1 MTTPTHEP
9 LVTINPPRRRSRT
22 PPEPGQETTRFL
34 QRMGA
39 VTVGVSL
46 PRAWMGDRGLAP
58 GSAVRLRRLGDGSIL
73 VRDGRRDS
81 ASLRVILPV
90 EPRASSEH
98 LFRRLIGAYVRGANE
113 FVLRESGG
121 ISAETRQVAR
131 TFARRTAQ
139 PEVVSDEGEELVLRD
154 VSRGA
159 QISIP
164 QLLHRMFQLV
174 VRMQRDA
181 GAAWEPGASIT
192 ADPFELRDD
201 EVDRHAWTIER
212 VLALRLLEGPAAEAP
227 DRPSEETVDSL
238 LLARSLERIAD
249 HAVTIA
255 LWGQALRQ
263 EEIPAAILR
272 ALSAYHGQVLDSLVA
287 AFEVAEHPSAARAN
301 EVIDTGEALRSTHS
315 TLTERFL
322 ARSSSS
328 QLSPRSISS
337 LGLLL
342 QSLERTAAYTT
353 DIAEIGLDRAIASD
367 SVSLGLLEVPFPAPE
382 AGAVG
387 PRESTPARIPS

>member
-1 MTTPTHEP
+1 MT
-9 LVTINPPRRRSRT
+9 PPRLERSEQSNHSRRRSRT
-22 PPEPGQETTRFL
+22 PTEPTQETTRFL

-73 VRDGRRDS
+73 VRDGRND
-81 ASLRVILPV
+81 AGNLRVVLLVGKHVP
-90 EPRASSEH
+90 SEH
-98 LFRRLIGAYVRGANE
+98 LFRRLVGAYVRGANE
-113 FVLRESGG
+113 FVLRETGG
-121 ISAETRQVAR
+121 ISPETRQIAR

-139 PEVVSDEGEELVLRD
+139 PEIVSDEGEELVLRD

-164 QLLHRMFQLV
+164 QLLHRMFQIV

-181 GAAWEPGASIT
+181 GAAWESGKDLPPE
-192 ADPFELRDD
+192 PFELRDD

-212 VLALRLLEGPAAEAP
+212 VLALRLLEGPAAEGP
-227 DRPSEETVDSL
+227 ERPSEETVDSL
-238 LLARSLERIAD
+238 LLARALERIAD

-255 LWGQALRQ
+255 VLGHALRQ
-263 EEIPAAILR
+263 EGIPPPILR
-272 ALSAYHGQVLDSLVA
+272 AVSAYHGQVLDSLSA
-287 AFEVAEHPSAARAN
+287 AFEVAEHPNAERAN

-322 ARSSSS
+322 ARGASA
-328 QLSPRSISS
+328 QLSPRTISS

-353 DIAEIGLDRAIASD
+353 DIAEVGLDRAIASD
-367 SVSLGLLEVPFPAPE
+367 SVPLDLVAVAAPAPE
-382 AGAVG
+382 
-387 PRESTPARIPS
+387 PKRERPEESEILNAPL